1 MPQPDPTAS
10 DWTDL
15 DLLTVAEAM
24 ERLDHEAEAVRREI
38 ELLTAGSDDA
48 SLAAARRRLELLD
61 RARARA
67 VRATVV
73 VKPGRVRTRAEV
85 EATPGPPD

>member
-15 DLLTVAEAM
+15 DLLTVAEAIQ
-24 ERLDHEAEAVRREI
+24 RLDDEVAAVRREI
-38 ELLTAGSDDA
+38 ELLATGSDDA

-67 VRATVV
+67 VSAAVV

>member
-15 DLLTVAEAM
+15 DLLTVAEAI
-24 ERLDHEAEAVRREI
+24 ERLDHEVEAVRQEI
-38 ELLTAGSDDA
+38 ELLAGSDDA

-67 VRATVV
+67 VNATAV